1 MEESKHLES
10 LAKVK
15 NLRFELCKTDQHSY
29 AGFETRTIRR
39 ITEKMENSLVLLQQD
54 FKLFLQALWAELGLP
69 SPTRAQYAIADYLQ
83 NGPKR
88 LQVQAF
94 RGVGKSWI
102 TGAFVL
108 WTLFNDPERKVMIIS
123 ASKERADNMSIFLQK
138 LIIDTPWLKHL
149 QPKSDDSRWSR
160 ISFDVNCS
168 PHQAPSVK
176 SVGITGQ
183 LTGSRADLMILDDV
197 EVPGNS
203 LTEFMREKLLQLC
216 TEAESILTPKSDS
229 RIMYLG
235 TPQTTFTI
243 YRRLAER
250 NYRPLVWPARYPRQ
264 DKLSKYEGIL
274 APEIQEDVDMGAEEW
289 TPTDDRFTHED
300 LIESEASMGRS
311 NFMLQFQLDTTLSD
325 AQKFPLK
332 MADLVITSVNP
343 TTAPEDIIW
352 CSDPSKVIRDAP
364 TVGLPGDYFYSPMQ
378 LVGEWSDYDETIC
391 SVDPSGRGT
400 DETAAAFL
408 SQRNGLIYL
417 HEMSAYRD
425 GYSDSTLLDILKR
438 CRTYGVTSLVIETNF
453 GDGIVGE
460 LFKKHL
466 INTKQHI
473 NIEEV
478 RANVRKEDR
487 IIDSLEPV
495 LNQHRLIVDRGVI
508 DWDYASNKDSPAEER
523 LLYMLFYQMSRMCR
537 EKRAVKHDDRLDCL
551 AQGVKYF
558 TDALSI
564 SAQDQIQLRKKE
576 EWDNMLAEF
585 LDDPQAS
592 ANHMVLGHES
602 GATQR
607 STWSRRQYIR
617 L

>member
-1 MEESKHLES
+1 MDN
-10 LAKVK
+10 
-15 NLRFELCKTDQHSY
+15 NL
-29 AGFETRTIRR
+29 I
-39 ITEKMENSLVLLQQD
+39 LLQQD

-88 LQVQAF
+88 LQIQAF

-108 WTLFNDPERKVMIIS
+108 WTLFNDSERKIMIIS

-138 LIIDTPWLKHL
+138 LIIDTPWLLHL
-149 QPKSDDSRWSR
+149 RPKSDDARWSR

-183 LTGSRADLMILDDV
+183 LTGSRADLMILDDI

-216 TEAESILTPKSDS
+216 TEAESILTPKNDS

-250 NYRPLVWPARYPRQ
+250 NYKPFVWPSRYPRP
-264 DKLSKYEGIL
+264 DKLSKYEGVL
-274 APEIQEDVDMGAEEW
+274 APDIQEDMDNGAEEW
-289 TPTDDRFTHED
+289 SPTDSRFTDED
-300 LIESEASMGRS
+300 LLEREASMGRS
-311 NFMLQFQLDTTLSD
+311 NFMLQFQIDTTLSD

-332 MADLVITSVNP
+332 MADLIVTSVNP
-343 TTAPEDIIW
+343 TTAPENIVW
-352 CSDPSKVIRDAP
+352 CSDPSKVIKDAP

-378 LVGEWSDYDETIC
+378 LVGEWGEYSETIC
-391 SVDPSGRGT
+391 SIDPSGRGT

-425 GYSDSTLLDILKR
+425 GYSDTTLLDILKR
-438 CRTYGVTSLVIETNF
+438 CGKYGATRLVIETNF
-453 GDGIVGE
+453 GDGIVAE

-466 INTKQHI
+466 INTRQHI
-473 NIEEV
+473 DIEEV

-495 LNQHRLIVDRGVI
+495 LNQHRLIIDRGVI
-508 DWDYASNKDSPAEER
+508 EWDYSSNKDSPAEER

-564 SAQDQIQLRKKE
+564 SAQQQIDLRRKE
-576 EWDNMLAEF
+576 EWDIMLEEF

-592 ANHMVLGHES
+592 ADHMVLGLSLEQRREALGS
-602 GATQR
+602 GN
-607 STWSRRQYIR
+607 STHHYNWR
-617 L
+617 

>member
-1 MEESKHLES
+1 
-10 LAKVK
+10 
-15 NLRFELCKTDQHSY
+15 
-29 AGFETRTIRR
+29 
-39 ITEKMENSLVLLQQD
+39 MENSLVLLQQD
-54 FKLFLQALWAELGLP
+54 FKLFLQALWSQLDLP

-138 LIIDTPWLKHL
+138 LIIDTPWLSHL

-250 NYRPLVWPARYPRQ
+250 NYKPLVWPARYPRKKQ
-264 DKLSKYEGIL
+264 LSKYEGLL
-274 APEIQEDVDMGAEEW
+274 AFEIQEDIEQGAEEW
-289 TPTDDRFTHED
+289 TPTDDRFSDED
-300 LIESEASMGRS
+300 LLEREASMGRS
-311 NFMLQFQLDTTLSD
+311 NYLLQFQLDTSLSD
-325 AQKFPLK
+325 AAKFPLK

-343 TTAPEDIIW
+343 TTAPENVVW
-352 CSDPSKVIRDAP
+352 CSDPSNVIKDAP
-364 TVGLPGDYFYSPMQ
+364 SVGLPGDYFYSPMQ
-378 LVGEWSDYDETIC
+378 LSGEWSGYTETIC
-391 SVDPSGRGT
+391 SVDPSGRGS
-400 DETAAAFL
+400 DETTAAYL
-408 SQRNGLIYL
+408 SQRNGFIYL
-417 HEMSAYRD
+417 HEMRAYRD
-425 GYSDSTLLDILKR
+425 GYSDTTLLDILEGCGK
-438 CRTYGVTSLVIETNF
+438 YGVSSLVVETNF

-466 INTKQHI
+466 QTTKQAI
-473 NIEEV
+473 YIEEV

-508 DWDYASNKDSPAEER
+508 DWDYNSNPTEAPEQR

-564 SAQDQIQLRKKE
+564 SAEKQIALRKAE
-576 EWDNMLAEF
+576 EWNTMLEEF

-592 ANHMVLGHES
+592 ANHMVLGMDIE
-602 GATQR
+602 QR
-607 STWSRRQYIR
+607 REARGLEDHNHGYNWR
-617 L
+617 

>member
-1 MEESKHLES
+1 
-10 LAKVK
+10 
-15 NLRFELCKTDQHSY
+15 
-29 AGFETRTIRR
+29 
-39 ITEKMENSLVLLQQD
+39 MENSLVLLQQD

-250 NYRPLVWPARYPRQ
+250 NYRPFVWPSRYPRP

-274 APEIQEDVDMGAEEW
+274 APEIQEDLDMGAEEW
-289 TPTDDRFTHED
+289 APTDDRFTNED
-300 LIESEASMGRS
+300 LIEREASMGRS

-332 MADLVITSVNP
+332 MADLIVTSVNP
-343 TTAPEDIIW
+343 TTAPENVIW

-378 LVGEWSDYDETIC
+378 LVGEWSSYDETIC

-425 GYSDSTLLDILKR
+425 GYSDSTLLDILAK

-466 INTKQHI
+466 INTHQNI
-473 NIEEV
+473 DIEEV

-564 SAQDQIQLRKKE
+564 SAQDQIALRKKE

-592 ANHMVLGHES
+592 ANHMVLGLNLE
-602 GATQR
+602 QR
-607 STWSRRQYIR
+607 NEARGLSDDNQGYNWR
-617 L
+617 